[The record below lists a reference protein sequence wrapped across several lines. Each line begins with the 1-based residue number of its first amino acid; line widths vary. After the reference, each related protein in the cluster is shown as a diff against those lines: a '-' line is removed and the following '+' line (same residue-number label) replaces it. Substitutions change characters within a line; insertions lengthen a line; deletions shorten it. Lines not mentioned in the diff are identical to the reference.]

1 MYSANRLA
9 PPTHRSDGTELYCTV
24 CMAVWLQRGCW
35 LLVGD
40 LRDNIPYCNNRSGS
54 YQSLHIV
61 WSNFETSNLKFD
73 TQNVSRM
80 AVSQRLTSLIF
91 LFIVAVIVPSESL
104 RFSFRRS
111 SYNAIQQYKWP
122 LHRSSVMI
130 RHSSPQPISDET
142 MEEWLDDMIYC
153 GDIEGYIRRRA
164 KDVVSDD
171 FREYLEER
179 LTDCQDE
186 DEKQVLTEI
195 TQLLTDKLR
204 LSDGLADSG
213 EVFES
218 RLDKILF
225 TSPNQRKAFIQ
236 ENIGEMTPGLVDY
249 IQKEIKET
257 SDGDSKVVFA
267 SILQL
272 IGQAKGAD
280 LLGNLAGLL
289 SGADSS
295 LGDQFAAQSSVL
307 SGDGNIA
314 DAKEAGAKVGNR
326 DEQVREVISSDR
338 SDEAGASQY

>member
-1 MYSANRLA
+1 M
-9 PPTHRSDGTELYCTV
+9 DG
-24 CMAVWLQRGCW
+24 Q
-35 LLVGD
+35 
-40 LRDNIPYCNNRSGS
+40 
-54 YQSLHIV
+54 
-61 WSNFETSNLKFD
+61 NFESRNFQFD
-73 TQNVSRM
+73 TKNVPRM

-91 LFIVAVIVPSESL
+91 IFIVAVIVPSESF
-104 RFSFRRS
+104 RFSFSKS
-111 SYNAIQQYKWP
+111 SYSAIQQYKWP

-130 RHSSPQPISDET
+130 RHSSQQPISDET

-153 GDIEGYIRRRA
+153 GDIEGYIRRRS

-195 TQLLTDKLR
+195 TQLLTEKLR
-204 LSDGLADSG
+204 LSDGLSDSG

-236 ENIGEMTPGLVDY
+236 ENIGDMTLGLVDY
-249 IQKEIKET
+249 IQKEMKET
-257 SDGDSKVVFA
+257 TDGDSKVVFA

-272 IGQAKGAD
+272 IGQAKGSD
-280 LLGNLAGLL
+280 LLGNMAGIL

-295 LGDQFAAQSSVL
+295 LGDQFAAPSSALV
-307 SGDGNIA
+307 GDGNIA
-314 DAKEAGAKVGNR
+314 DAKEAGARVGNK
-326 DEQVREVISSDR
+326 DEQVRDLLPSGR
-338 SDEAGASQY
+338 SHVANVAHSF